1 MEKKF
6 NRFSVPLGLLDY
18 VNPIL
23 YTVTMFE
30 LFRYWYPQ
38 MQQPYGILFLIGAG
52 ISVFFGLL
60 IPTGK
65 VLVGLNVIKFRMPVS
80 LVFCVNAGILLSG
93 LMLLQSVMVIRSSVL
108 IFLVL
113 VIVAVLA
120 FLYHQTKKLNTIA
133 VLTGAAGYLLTYV
146 SLITL
151 SARRNMVFPIV
162 LYAMAVLLFI
172 MLCGIGIKADL
183 KNPKIHWIIEAS
195 NILCQLLVAVGTA
208 ILFHT

>member
-120 FLYHQTKKLNTIA
+120 FLYHQTKKINTIA

-151 SARRNMVFPIV
+151 SARRNMVFPII
-162 LYAMAVLLFI
+162 LYGMAILLFI

-195 NILCQLLVAVGTA
+195 NILCQLLVAVGTI
-208 ILFHT
+208 ILFHP

>member
-93 LMLLQSVMVIRSSVL
+93 QMLLQSVMVIRPSVL

-120 FLYHQTKKLNTIA
+120 LLYHQMKKINTIA

-151 SARRNMVFPIV
+151 SARRNMVFPII
-162 LYAMAVLLFI
+162 LYGMAILLFI

-195 NILCQLLVAVGTA
+195 NILCQLLVAVGTI
-208 ILFHT
+208 ILFHP